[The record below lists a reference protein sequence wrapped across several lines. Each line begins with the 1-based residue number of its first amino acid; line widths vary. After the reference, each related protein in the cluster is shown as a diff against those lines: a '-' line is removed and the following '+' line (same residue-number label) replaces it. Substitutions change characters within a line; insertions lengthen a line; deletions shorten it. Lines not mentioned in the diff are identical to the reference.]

1 MRARSTCACM
11 WSPGTGDFAPPSPCW
26 APRQPGACTAG
37 AQHRCLRCGHSL
49 PEEMRGEGAVQEHLC
64 RLRLYP
70 CFLAHPVSFP
80 FRVSPQ
86 HPLVSSLVSRG
97 NSVEIS
103 WFGPNKQNQPKAKRQ
118 KYKRARPPGEGERED
133 PLRPHSPGET
143 SAGPSTPSEAV
154 EPGEA
159 GGDEGRQRRK
169 RHQQRGKRP

>member
-1 MRARSTCACM
+1 MF
-11 WSPGTGDFAPPSPCW
+11 PLAP
-26 APRQPGACTAG
+26 
-37 AQHRCLRCGHSL
+37 CL
-49 PEEMRGEGAVQEHLC
+49 
-64 RLRLYP
+64 
-70 CFLAHPVSFP
+70 VSFP
-80 FRVSPQ
+80 CFSTAPSRFLSI
-86 HPLVSSLVSRG
+86 VSRG

-154 EPGEA
+154 EPGGA

-169 RHQQRGKRP
+169 RHQQRGKRPYRSSHNARETSKRANQGRSGPWVLGRRGVSPQRVYSSVCASECREVVWGVQCGVH